1 MQNLHFVTLWWGIAG
16 ELGNEHIC
24 LNGCWK
30 TSLEEK
36 KTAGVTINWM

>member
-24 LNGCWK
+24 LNDCWK
-30 TSLEEK
+30 TSLKEKKKK
-36 KTAGVTINWM
+36 KTAGDNN